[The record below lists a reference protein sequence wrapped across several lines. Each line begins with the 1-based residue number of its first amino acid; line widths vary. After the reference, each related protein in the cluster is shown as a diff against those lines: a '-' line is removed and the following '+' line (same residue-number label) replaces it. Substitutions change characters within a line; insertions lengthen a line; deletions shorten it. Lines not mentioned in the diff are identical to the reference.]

1 MFPGK
6 TVSSFILLFICLGSA
21 VAQNKKISGYV
32 QNSITKECV
41 PFATIYEVHNKKG
54 ITSDINGCFEL
65 NLRKHDSLLIEVSHV
80 NYEKTAFN
88 YLLEKDTVITLYVNE
103 KQTTIN
109 EVVVSAKQ
117 KRQYEDYSSLS
128 RITNSQLNYIP
139 SLGGEKDI
147 IKALQLT
154 PGVQGGIEGTNEII
168 VRGGEPGQNLFL
180 LDNMPIYS
188 PSHLYGFF
196 STFNPDIVQSAD
208 IVRSGLTANYG
219 GKMSSLVDVKT
230 KPSSLNDANAI
241 FSFGLIASKFYTQI
255 PVIKNKSS
263 LMLSFRRSYLDVLTK
278 LKANYNLESERNEI
292 GFYDAYLKYEHHIS
306 SKSFLSF
313 NYLRSKDKYYYL
325 IDDTEA
331 SGSSEDV
338 TGPNW
343 GNDAFFINFKQILKN
358 NKSFSLFGSIYNYNY
373 NYINESYFSGEL
385 DNSYEKSTAIKD
397 YTIKAESRFNP
408 DEKLRI
414 IFGGS
419 YVYHIITPTAITVNN
434 EVLLNDK
441 KYAEEAALFI
451 NAFYE
456 LDNKNKLSV
465 GLRQNGYF
473 AEEYLAYPLEPRL
486 SLFTRV
492 NEKWSLKSSLSRNVQ
507 FIHRIEDLSAGL
519 PSEIWQI
526 SNKDLVFEDGCQ
538 VSTEVNYKLDN
549 QNLSIGIAPYL
560 RWMEGLA
567 THSSYFSDL
576 LLTTSLS
583 RFSYEGSGNGKAYGI
598 ELYCNKSF
606 GSLFLLSSY
615 TFSYSY
621 RRFENINDNNWYPSN
636 YDRRHYFI
644 FNAGYNLNERFTF
657 SLNWNYS
664 SGHPITLPS
673 GRYSLYYSSEYDTP
687 AYYTGYR
694 NTYRLKDYHRL
705 DVAFQNKKIKR
716 NGYRIWELSIYNV
729 YNRKNPFCI
738 GVETSYSTVNGNAV
752 SNGAVLKQ
760 YSLFS
765 IVPSITYIRRFN

>member
-1 MFPGK
+1 MFSGK
-6 TVSSFILLFICLGSA
+6 TIFTFILLFISL
-21 VAQNKKISGYV
+21 VNVIAQNKKISGYI
-32 QNSITKECV
+32 QNSVTKECV

-54 ITSDINGCFEL
+54 VTSDIDGYFEL
-65 NLRKHDSLLIEVSHV
+65 NLRKHDSLYIEVSHI

-88 YLLEKDTVITLYVNE
+88 YLLTKDTIVNLFINE
-103 KQTTIN
+103 KPTSIN
-109 EVVVSAKQ
+109 EVVISAKE
-117 KRQYEDYSSLS
+117 KRQYENYSSFS
-128 RITNSQLNYIP
+128 RIDNKQLNYIP

-154 PGVQGGIEGTNEII
+154 PGVQGGLEGTNEII

-180 LDNMPIYS
+180 LDNMPIYT
-188 PSHLYGFF
+188 PSHLFGFF
-196 STFNPDIVQSAD
+196 SAFNPDIVQSAD

-230 KPSSLNDANAI
+230 KPSSLDNANAI
-241 FSFGLIASKFYTQI
+241 FSLGLIASKFYTQI
-255 PVIKNKSS
+255 PIVKNKSS

-278 LKANYNLESERNEI
+278 FRANYNLESERNEI

-306 SKSFLSF
+306 SKSLFSI
-313 NYLRSKDKYYYL
+313 NYLRSKDKYYY
-325 IDDTEA
+325 IVDDTES
-331 SGSSEDV
+331 SGSSEDM

-343 GNDAFFINFKQILKN
+343 GNDAFFLNFKQILKKN
-358 NKSFSLFGSIYNYNY
+358 NSISLFGSIYNYNY
-373 NYINESYFSGEL
+373 NYINKSYFSGEL
-385 DNSYEKSTAIKD
+385 DNSYEKSTAIRD
-397 YTIKAESRFNP
+397 YTIKGESKIQLFDNL
-408 DEKLRI
+408 KV

-419 YVYHIITPTAITVNN
+419 YIYHIISPSVITVNDDIL
-434 EVLLNDK
+434 VNDK
-441 KYAEEAALFI
+441 KYAEETALFI
-451 NAFYE
+451 NVFYD
-456 LDNKNKLSV
+456 LDKKNKLSI

-473 AEEYLAYPLEPRL
+473 AEEYNAFPIEPRL
-486 SLFTRV
+486 SLFTRF
-492 NEKWSLKSSLSRNVQ
+492 NDKWSLKSSLSRNVQ

-526 SNKDLVFEDGCQ
+526 SNEDLVFEDGYQ
-538 VSTEVNYKLDN
+538 ASTEINYNLDN
-549 QNLSIGIAPYL
+549 QSLEIGMAPYL

-583 RFSYEGSGNGKAYGI
+583 RFSYEGSGKGKAYGI
-598 ELYCNKSF
+598 ELYCNKVF
-606 GSLFLLSSY
+606 GSLFFTSSY
-615 TFSYSY
+615 TYSFSY
-621 RRFENINDNNWYPSN
+621 RKFENINDNNWYPSN

-644 FNAGYNLNERFTF
+644 FNTGYNLNEKYIF

-664 SGHPITLPS
+664 SGQPVTLPS
-673 GRYSLYYSSEYDTP
+673 GRYNLYYSSEYDTP

-694 NTYRLKDYHRL
+694 NAYRLKDYHRL
-705 DVAFQNKKIKR
+705 DISIQNKKIKR

-738 GVETSYSTVNGNAV
+738 GVETNYSTEDGNTV
-752 SNGAVLKQ
+752 SNEVVLKQ